1 MPTKPLQSSF
11 VYHQPPPT
19 AQSLPN
25 TREVRVS
32 YGQTSCRANIS
43 TEFVLAYQLS
53 VSTSSCIVSTISRL
67 CVSHYQVLGPTGV
80 HLPSTEA
87 QGR

>member
-53 VSTSSCIVSTISRL
+53 VCTSSCIMIISTISRFR
-67 CVSHYQVLGPTGV
+67 VSHYQVVGP
-80 HLPSTEA
+80 HLPY
-87 QGR
+87 